1 MGEKLHPRVRV
12 RPCRTAHRRAAQW
25 RGLAAEVVDF
35 PARGF
40 EYDFCAP
47 CHLLIAADRG
57 IRSHGETRVEGQAVH
72 IASSRRDI
80 ARTLSFIPRG
90 HVFRGT
96 FVPRVPPRSG
106 FLYIDPATPL
116 ADPEIGFADVEFEP
130 RLFFSDPALWTTARK
145 ILRLIEDPDDSSRLY
160 AETLAAALSIEL
172 VRFRNKGGLR
182 PALERGGLADWQ
194 RRIAADFIN
203 DNFDREISLEELA
216 SLVRLSP
223 THFCR
228 AFTRSIGVPPHQ
240 YQIRQRV
247 ERAKLLLADAERSI
261 TDVAISTGYSA
272 SSNFATAFRRVTG
285 VSPREYRR
293 NLL

>member
-1 MGEKLHPRVRV
+1 MRERLHPRIRV
-12 RPCRTAHRRAAQW
+12 RPCRTARRRAARW
-25 RGLAAEVVDF
+25 RGLAAEIVDF
-35 PARGF
+35 PANGF
-40 EYDFCAP
+40 EYEFCAP
-47 CHLLIAADRG
+47 CHLLIASDRG
-57 IRSHGETRVEGQAVH
+57 IRSHGETRVEGH

-80 ARTLSFIPRG
+80 ARTLCFIPQG
-90 HVFRGT
+90 HLFRGS
-96 FVPRVPPRSG
+96 FVPRVAPRSG

-116 ADPEIGFADVEFEP
+116 ADPQIGFADAEFEP
-130 RLFFSDPALWTTARK
+130 RLFFTDPALWTTARK
-145 ILRLIEDPDDSSRLY
+145 TLRLIEDPDGDGSRLY

-182 PALERGGLADWQ
+182 PPLERGGLADWQ
-194 RRIAADFIN
+194 RRIASEFIN
-203 DNFDREISLEELA
+203 ENLDRDISLEELA

-228 AFTRSIGVPPHQ
+228 AFTRSIGMPPHQ

-247 ERAKLLLADAERSI
+247 ERAKLLLADSERSI

-293 NLL
+293 SLL